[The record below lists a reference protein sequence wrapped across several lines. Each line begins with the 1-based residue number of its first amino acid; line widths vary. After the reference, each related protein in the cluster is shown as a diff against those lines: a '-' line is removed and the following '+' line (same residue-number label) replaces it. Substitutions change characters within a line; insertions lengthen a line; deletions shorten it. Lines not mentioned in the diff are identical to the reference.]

1 MAVNGISSS
10 WDTASSSSTS
20 SSSSTIGDQQD
31 RFLKLLVAQLNNQ
44 DPMNPMDNA
53 EMTTQIAQINTV
65 TGIQQLNETMKSM
78 SDQFT
83 SLQVMQGGTMVGRTV
98 MTEGDTLNLD
108 TESKTGGGA
117 FDLDGKAANVTVQ
130 IYSSSGK
137 MIGTLPMGSLE
148 AGRYSFAWDT
158 STYSGTGDLTFK
170 VVATNGSSAV
180 GSTALMSDKVL
191 SVGAEDGALKLSLL
205 KGGTVDYSAIKAIL

>member
-1 MAVNGISSS
+1 MTVNGISSS
-10 WDTASSSSTS
+10 LDTTSTS
-20 SSSSTIGDQQD
+20 TSTKAATTAADSQD

-44 DPMNPMDNA
+44 DPMNPLDNA
-53 EMTTQIAQINTV
+53 EMTSQIAQINTV

-98 MTEGDTLNLD
+98 MTEGDKLNLD

-117 FDLDGKAANVTVQ
+117 FDLDGTAANVTVQ
-130 IYSSSGK
+130 IYSSAGK
-137 MIGTLPMGSLE
+137 MVGTLPMGSLE

-158 STYSGTGDLTFK
+158 STYTGKGDLTFK

-180 GSTALMSDKVL
+180 GSTTLMSDKVL
-191 SVGAEDGALKLSLL
+191 SVGAEDGSLKLSLQ

>member
-1 MAVNGISSS
+1 MAVSGITSSLDKTSSS
-10 WDTASSSSTS
+10 SSSSTS
-20 SSSSTIGDQQD
+20 TISDQQD

-78 SDQFT
+78 SEQFT

-98 MTEGDTLNLD
+98 MTEGDKLAVD
-108 TESKTGGGA
+108 TTAKTAAGA
-117 FDLDGKAANVTVQ
+117 FDLDATAANVTVQ
-130 IYSSSGK
+130 VYSSTGN
-137 MIGTLPMGSLE
+137 MIGTVPMGSLE
-148 AGRYSFAWDT
+148 SGRYSFAWDASSYT
-158 STYSGTGDLTFK
+158 GTGDLSFK
-170 VVATNGSSAV
+170 VVASNGASTV
-180 GSTALMSDKVL
+180 NTTALMSDKVV
-191 SVGAEDGALKLSLL
+191 SVGAENGSLKVSLQ

>member
-1 MAVNGISSS
+1 MAVSGI
-10 WDTASSSSTS
+10 TS
-20 SSSSTIGDQQD
+20 SLDTTSGGTSSVATTSTEAQD

-44 DPMNPMDNA
+44 DPMNPLDNA
-53 EMTTQIAQINTV
+53 EMTSQIAQINTV

-98 MTEGDTLNLD
+98 MTEGDSLNVD
-108 TESKTGGGA
+108 TESKTAAGS
-117 FDLDGKAANVTVQ
+117 FDLDGTAANVTVQ
-130 IYSSSGK
+130 VYSSAGK
-137 MIGTLPMGSLE
+137 MVGTLPMGSLE

-170 VVATNGSSAV
+170 VVATNGGSAV
-180 GSTALMSDKVL
+180 GTTSLMADKVL
-191 SVGAEDGALKLSLL
+191 SVGAEDGSLKLSLQ
-205 KGGTVDYSAIKAIL
+205 KGGTVDYSAIKAVL